1 MKKIYLAALTLAMT
15 ACVSNEDLN
24 PVDNYGYIDV
34 NVSNDPVMVTRAE
47 QTVSDLAGWIIKA
60 IDNDNEKEYDLT
72 KSKVVPAGNYKIQ
85 VSSHSNIETANDA
98 GENNLGEPFYKC
110 ETTENGMTVDNETV
124 NKHIEVSAGNTAS
137 ATINCGKAQNARIKL
152 DDQLNTG
159 LTNELFSE
167 VSLVTETTNERVS
180 VTLSDKG
187 MAYYSPNTTV
197 RYKINY
203 SYKKDAVK
211 TTMTLENLSI
221 TVGSQATE
229 KIITLKSNNSGQ
241 ITVSINIDNEF
252 VTTTED
258 ITFDAATGEKVETTS
273 EGN

>member
-60 IDNDNEKEYDLT
+60 IDNEKEYDLT
-72 KSKVVPAGNYKIQ
+72 KSKVVPAGKYKIQ

-167 VSLVTETTNERVS
+167 VSLVTEATNERAS